1 MSCRALCFRQTDE
14 QTEICIYW
22 APVGAKKENLDVKFN
37 QDLYSVKRKC
47 DRVLLKLWTG
57 SSLETVSCDFLIWA
71 APMKE
76 FLRTVSD
83 ATHQEWSLFK
93 GLTPEIFTASLVNV
107 ENTVKNFV
115 YNAYLP
121 NLNSGTAE
129 EHGVTASVN
138 MRGLRTPDIENPQ
151 VLEKFTLQ
159 TFSCLQLAKNKT
171 DELNLHQK
179 LR

>member
-1 MSCRALCFRQTDE
+1 M
-14 QTEICIYW
+14 
-22 APVGAKKENLDVKFN
+22 ENLNVQFN
-37 QDLYSVKRKC
+37 QDIYLVKRQYDK
-47 DRVLLKLWTG
+47 VLLKLWTG
-57 SSLETVSCDFLIWA
+57 SYLKVVSCDFMIWA

-83 ATHQEWSLFK
+83 ATHLEWSLFN
-93 GLTPEIFTASLVNV
+93 GLSPEIFTASLVNV
-107 ENTVKNFV
+107 ENAVKNFV

-138 MRGLRTPDIENPQ
+138 MRGLRTPDIENPR
-151 VLEKFTLQ
+151 VLEEFNQDTLQ
-159 TFSCLQLAKNKT
+159 TLSCLQLAKNKT

-179 LR
+179 LRYLNGKFIFHFYFPV

>member
-1 MSCRALCFRQTDE
+1 M
-14 QTEICIYW
+14 
-22 APVGAKKENLDVKFN
+22 
-37 QDLYSVKRKC
+37 KRKY

-57 SSLETVSCDFLIWA
+57 SSLETVSCDFMIWA

-93 GLTPEIFTASLVNV
+93 GLTPEIFSGNLVNV
-107 ENTVKNFV
+107 KNAVKNYV

-121 NLNSGTAE
+121 NLNSGTAI
-129 EHGVTASVN
+129 EHGVTACAN
-138 MRGLRTPDIENPQ
+138 MRGFRVPGIETPEG
-151 VLEKFTLQ
+151 LEEFNKNTLE
-159 TFSCLQLAKNKT
+159 TLYCLQLGKNKT
-171 DELNLHQK
+171 DEKNLNQN

>member
-1 MSCRALCFRQTDE
+1 M
-14 QTEICIYW
+14 
-22 APVGAKKENLDVKFN
+22 
-37 QDLYSVKRKC
+37 
-47 DRVLLKLWTG
+47 
-57 SSLETVSCDFLIWA
+57 IWA
-71 APMKE
+71 APMKDY
-76 FLRTVSD
+76 LRTASD
-83 ATHQEWSLFK
+83 ATHQEWTLFK

-107 ENTVKNFV
+107 ENAVQNFV

-151 VLEKFTLQ
+151 VLEEFNQDTLQ
-159 TFSCLQLAKNKT
+159 TLSCLQLAKNKT

-179 LR
+179 LRYLTGNLYFISIFLSKESL